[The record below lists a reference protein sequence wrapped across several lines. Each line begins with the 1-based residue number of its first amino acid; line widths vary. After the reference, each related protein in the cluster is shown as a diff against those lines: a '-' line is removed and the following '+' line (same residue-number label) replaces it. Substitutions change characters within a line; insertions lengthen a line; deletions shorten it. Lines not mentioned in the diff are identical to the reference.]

1 MNGEKLPAHGI
12 PSVGYDLSRGRGLRV
27 RAMALALTSQGSEEM
42 PLITWGPALS
52 VGVEE
57 IDDQHQRLIVLVNE
71 LNDAM
76 QAGQG
81 KAKLGAVLSELVR
94 YTVYH
99 FATEERLMDKYHY
112 ELSVAHR
119 AAHRKLEED
128 VGAFKI
134 KFDAGDATISTEL
147 MNFLR
152 DWLSRHI
159 LATDKKLA
167 QALNKAG
174 VK

>member
-1 MNGEKLPAHGI
+1 
-12 PSVGYDLSRGRGLRV
+12 
-27 RAMALALTSQGSEEM
+27 MA
-42 PLITWGPALS
+42 LITWGPMLS
-52 VGVEE
+52 VGVKE
-57 IDDQHQRLIVLVNE
+57 IDEQHQRLIALVNE

-76 QAGQG
+76 QSGQG
-81 KAKLGAVLSELVR
+81 KAKLGAVLGELVR

-99 FATEERLMDKYHY
+99 FGTEERLMEKHHY
-112 ELSVAHR
+112 ELTIAHR
-119 AAHRKLEED
+119 AEHRKLVED
-128 VGAFKI
+128 VGAFKA
-134 KFDAGDATISTEL
+134 KFESGNAMISAEL

-159 LATDKKLA
+159 LGTDKKLA